1 MRNTKVNVEGL
12 IYSSPGEAEIEANLE
27 SRMSKISLINIHS
40 HVFLKRRNTKSCK
53 SLCFQIVYNAL
64 KVEKVMSWKRYMRKK
79 LTVKD
84 HRY

>member
-40 HVFLKRRNTKSCK
+40 HLFKTRNTKSYK
-53 SLCFQIVYNAL
+53 SLCFQIVCNAL

-79 LTVKD
+79 LTV
-84 HRY
+84 